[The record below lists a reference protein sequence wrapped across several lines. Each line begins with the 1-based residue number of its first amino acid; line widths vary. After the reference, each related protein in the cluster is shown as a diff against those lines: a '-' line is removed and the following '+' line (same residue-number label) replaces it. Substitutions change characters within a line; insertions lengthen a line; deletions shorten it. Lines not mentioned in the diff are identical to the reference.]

1 MEISGIKNI
10 NIFQIKQFK
19 NNVYQIIS
27 IKEYV
32 CMLSS
37 FSLNAGNFDCLI
49 KKLRLIV
56 KKVKFYNEFS
66 QNLIPYFLIDIKKHF
81 FFKNILYK
89 YIRFL
94 FTCCLF
100 TNKYLEYKYLF
111 DFCIALLAS
120 ISKSLECIY
129 NLLHKSLADPSN

>member
-66 QNLIPYFLIDIKKHF
+66 QNLIPYFLIDIKKKKIF
-81 FFKNILYK
+81 LNILYK

-100 TNKYLEYKYLF
+100 TIKYLF

-129 NLLHKSLADPSN
+129 NLLHESLADPSN